1 MNPIAAVLV
10 TGASI
15 LNILGMVALL
25 WWMRRRRGENVA
37 ETTGHVW
44 DSDLRELNNPLPRW
58 WLWLFLITVVFSLV
72 YLVLYPGL
80 GNYSGVLGWSSASQY
95 REQVQVGE
103 AQLARTF
110 APFIGQ
116 PVETL
121 AANAEAVRIGRNLFL
136 NNCAACHG
144 SDARGAP
151 GFPNLTDRDWIWGG
165 TPAAILET
173 ISHGRT
179 AVMPGWRDALGGDAG
194 VEDTLAY
201 VLSLS
206 GRSVPAG
213 DVERG
218 RAKFSTICMACHG
231 ADARGNVQLGAPNLT
246 DQTWLY
252 GGSVTAVRASIA
264 TGRQGQMPAFLDRL
278 GDTRVRLLAAYVVS
292 LGGVQ
297 RPDQPPSP
305 DAASGELEAPPG
317 SGAAR

>member
-136 NNCAACHG
+136 NN
-144 SDARGAP
+144 
-151 GFPNLTDRDWIWGG
+151 
-165 TPAAILET
+165 
-173 ISHGRT
+173 
-179 AVMPGWRDALGGDAG
+179 
-194 VEDTLAY
+194 
-201 VLSLS
+201 LSL
-206 GRSVPAG
+206 
-213 DVERG
+213 
-218 RAKFSTICMACHG
+218 IH
-231 ADARGNVQLGAPNLT
+231 
-246 DQTWLY
+246 
-252 GGSVTAVRASIA
+252 I
-264 TGRQGQMPAFLDRL
+264 
-278 GDTRVRLLAAYVVS
+278 
-292 LGGVQ
+292 
-297 RPDQPPSP
+297 
-305 DAASGELEAPPG
+305 
-317 SGAAR
+317 